1 MNRTIEVLVGG
12 LAIYKTDMKKHKTAR
27 WHKAH
32 QHVPVLA
39 HLGELLI
46 GVIVL
51 AAAQNFWAV
60 LVGANPDITPPSIPT
75 SLALTGRSATEID
88 ISWAASTDDVGVTGY
103 HVFRNAAQIATTVDP
118 NYSDLSLTPNTSYV
132 YTISAFDAATNE
144 SAQSSGLTAATL
156 ADTSPPSVPGNLH
169 QTGQTTSS
177 ISIAWNASSDNV
189 GVTGYDVYRNGALV
203 RSQPGTTYTD
213 TGLAVYTGYVYTIAA
228 HDAANNGSNLSAT
241 LNAGTAPDTT
251 APSVPDNLRKTSSTV
266 SSISLAWDAAT
277 DDVGVT
283 GYHVYRSGTLIASV
297 GGTSYTDSGLNV
309 SSSYTYTVQA
319 YDAASNNSAQSA
331 PYNTT
336 SSNDTTAPTIP
347 SSVHATSTL
356 DTSISIAWTASTD
369 DVAVTGYKVY
379 RGGSLLGTTTST
391 SYDDTGLTP
400 VTQYDYTIKAYD
412 AAANDSAV
420 SAAFSDTTAYDTTAP
435 TIPANLQSSA
445 ITDTTISLSWSAAT
459 DNVAVTGY
467 DLYRGNAII
476 TTTTGT
482 NFTDTG
488 LGVNTSYTY
497 RIRAHDGSNNNSAQ
511 SSPVTIS
518 TIPDTVAPATP
529 AGLASP
535 SATTTSIDLTWN
547 AATDDASPSSAISYN
562 LYRNGVLLVTQSGTS
577 YTDTGLRYN
586 TMYHYT
592 VSATDAA
599 VNESPKSAVVDV
611 ATLPDTT
618 APVVAI
624 TGPGN
629 GQSLQLTFAINATAS
644 DDLDLRRV
652 EFYVDSTLISTVAA
666 APFGLN
672 WNSYAVHNGAHT
684 ITAKAIDGSG
694 NFSSQSVSIAINN
707 PPPPITGDLN
717 GDHKVNIYDL
727 SILLS
732 HFNKPGTG
740 DFNNNGKVDI
750 FDLSTLLARF
760 GNDNSSYQ

>member
-1 MNRTIEVLVGG
+1 MLVGG
-12 LAIYKTDMKKHKTAR
+12 LAIYKTDMKKHKITR
-27 WHKAH
+27 WHTLH
-32 QHVPVLA
+32 QHVPFLA
-39 HLGELLI
+39 HLGELLV

-75 SLALTGRSATEID
+75 GLVLSGRSATEID
-88 ISWAASTDDVGVTGY
+88 LSWAASTDNVGVTGY
-103 HVFRNAAQIATTVDP
+103 HVYRNAAMVATTVTP
-118 NYSDLSLTPNTSYV
+118 NFSDLGLTPNTSYL
-132 YTISAFDAATNE
+132 YTVSAFDAATNE

-169 QTGQTTSS
+169 QTGQTTNS
-177 ISIAWNASSDNV
+177 ISIAWNVSNDNV

-203 RSQPGTTYTD
+203 RSQPGTAYTD
-213 TGLAVYTGYVYTIAA
+213 TGLAVYTGYVYAIAA
-228 HDAANNGSNLSAT
+228 HDAANNGSNLSAS

-266 SSISLAWDAAT
+266 SSISLAWNAAT

-283 GYHVYRSGTLIASV
+283 GYRVYRSGSLIASV
-297 GGTSYTDSGLNV
+297 GGTSYTDNGLNV

-319 YDAASNNSAQSA
+319 YDAASNSSAQSA
-331 PYNTT
+331 PYNTS

-347 SSVHATSTL
+347 ASVHATSTL
-356 DTSISIAWTASTD
+356 DTFVTIAWTASTD

-379 RGGSLLGTTTST
+379 RGGTLLGTTTTT
-391 SYDDTGLTP
+391 SYNDTGLIP

-412 AAANDSAV
+412 AAANDSAA
-420 SAAFSDTTAYDTTAP
+420 STTLSITTAYDTTAP
-435 TIPANLQSSA
+435 SIPANLQSSA
-445 ITDTTISLSWSAAT
+445 ITDTTISLSWSVAT

-518 TIPDTVAPATP
+518 TIPDTVPPATP

-535 SATTTSIDLTWN
+535 TSTTTSIDLTWN
-547 AATDDASPSSAISYN
+547 AAIDDASPPSAISYN
-562 LYRNGVLLVTQSGTS
+562 LYRNGVLLVTQSGTGYS
-577 YTDTGLRYN
+577 DTGLRYN
-586 TMYHYT
+586 TSYQYS

-599 VNESPKSAVVDV
+599 VNESPKSAVLDAV
-611 ATLPDTT
+611 TLADTT

-624 TGPGN
+624 TGPSN

-652 EFYVDSTLISTVAA
+652 EFYADSTLISSVVA

-684 ITAKAIDGSG
+684 ITAKAVDGSG
-694 NFSSQSVSIAINN
+694 NFSSQSINIAINN
-707 PPPPITGDLN
+707 PPPPIIGDLN

-760 GNDNSSYQ
+760 GNDNSNYQ

>member
-1 MNRTIEVLVGG
+1 VLVGG

-60 LVGANPDITPPSIPT
+60 LAGANPDITPPSVPT

-88 ISWAASTDDVGVTGY
+88 ISWAASTDNVGVTGY
-103 HVFRNAAQIATTVDP
+103 HVYRNAAQIVTTVNP

-132 YTISAFDAATNE
+132 YTITAFDAATNE

-169 QTGQTTSS
+169 QTGQTTST
-177 ISIAWNASSDNV
+177 ISIAWDASSDNV
-189 GVTGYDVYRNGALV
+189 AVTGYDVYRNGALV

-213 TGLAVYTGYVYTIAA
+213 TGLAVYTGYVYTVAA
-228 HDAANNGSNLSAT
+228 HDAANNGSNLSAS
-241 LNAGTAPDTT
+241 LYAGTAPDTT
-251 APSVPDNLRKTSSTV
+251 APTVPVNLRKTSSTV
-266 SSISLAWDAAT
+266 SSISLAWDAST

-283 GYHVYRSGTLIASV
+283 GYHIYRSGSLIASV
-297 GGTSYTDSGLNV
+297 GGTSYTDTGLTVN
-309 SSSYTYTVQA
+309 SSYTYTVNA
-319 YDAASNNSAQSA
+319 YDAAGNNSAQSA
-331 PYNTT
+331 PYNTA
-336 SSNDTTAPTIP
+336 SSTDVTPPTIP
-347 SSVHATSTL
+347 ANVRTTTVL
-356 DTSISIAWTASTD
+356 DTSISIAWDASSD
-369 DVAVTGYKVY
+369 NVAVTGYKVY
-379 RGGSLLGTTTST
+379 RSGVLIGTTTST
-391 SYDDTGLTP
+391 SYSDTGLTP
-400 VTQYDYTIKAYD
+400 VTQYNYTVIAYD
-412 AAANDSAV
+412 AAGNNSAV
-420 SAAFSDTTAYDTTAP
+420 SATLSVTTAYDTTP
-435 TIPANLQSSA
+435 PSVPANLASTA
-445 ITDTTISLSWSAAT
+445 TTDTTISLSWSVAT

-497 RIRAHDGSNNNSAQ
+497 RIRAHDGSNNNSVQ

-535 SATTTSIDLTWN
+535 SSTTTSVNLTWN
-547 AATDDASPSSAISYN
+547 ATTDDASPPSAISYS

-577 YTDTGLRYN
+577 YSDTGLRYN
-586 TMYHYT
+586 TGYHYT

-599 VNESPKSAVVDV
+599 VNESPKSAILDV

-624 TGPGN
+624 TGPSN
-629 GQSLQLTFAINATAS
+629 GQNLQLTFAINATAS

-652 EFYVDSTLISTVAA
+652 EFYADSTLISSITG
-666 APFGLN
+666 APFGFN

-694 NFSSQSVSIAINN
+694 NFSSQSVNIAINN
-707 PPPPITGDLN
+707 PPPPIIGDLN

-732 HFNKPGTG
+732 HFNKPGAG

-750 FDLSTLLARF
+750 FDLSILLSHF
-760 GNDNSSYQ
+760 GNDNSNYQ

>member
-1 MNRTIEVLVGG
+1 VLVGG

-32 QHVPVLA
+32 QHVPALA

-46 GVIVL
+46 GIIVL

-60 LVGANPDITPPSIPT
+60 LAGANPDITPPSVPT
-75 SLALTGRSATEID
+75 SLVLTGRSATEID
-88 ISWAASTDDVGVTGY
+88 ISWAASTDNVGVTGY
-103 HVFRNAAQIATTVDP
+103 HVYRNAAMVATTVDP
-118 NYSDLSLTPNTSYV
+118 NYSDLSLTPNTTYV

-228 HDAANNGSNLSAT
+228 HDAANNGSNLSAS

-251 APSVPDNLRKTSSTV
+251 APSVPDNLRKTGSTV

-283 GYHVYRSGTLIASV
+283 GYHVYRSGSLIASI
-297 GGTSYTDSGLNV
+297 GGTSYTDNGLNV

-319 YDAASNNSAQSA
+319 YDAAANNSAQSA

-347 SSVHATSTL
+347 SSVHATSTM
-356 DTSISIAWTASTD
+356 DTSLSIAWTASTD

-379 RGGSLLGTTTST
+379 RGGTLLGTTTST
-391 SYDDTGLTP
+391 SYNDTGLTP

-412 AAANDSAV
+412 AAANDSAA
-420 SAAFSDTTAYDTTAP
+420 SATFSATTAYDTTAP
-435 TIPANLQSSA
+435 SVPANLQSSA
-445 ITDTTISLSWSAAT
+445 ITDTTISLSWSVAT

-482 NFTDTG
+482 NFTDTN

-497 RIRAHDGSNNNSAQ
+497 RIRAHDGSNNSSAQ

-529 AGLASP
+529 TGLASP
-535 SATTTSIDLTWN
+535 SSTTTSIDLIWN
-547 AATDDASPSSAISYN
+547 ATTDDASPPSAISYN

-577 YTDTGLRYN
+577 YSDTSLRYN
-586 TMYHYT
+586 TSYHYT

-599 VNESPKSAVVDV
+599 VNESPKSAVLDV

-652 EFYVDSTLISTVAA
+652 EFYADSTLISTVAT

-694 NFSSQSVSIAINN
+694 NFSSQSVTIAINN

-732 HFNKPGTG
+732 HFNKPGAG

-760 GNDNSSYQ
+760 GNDNSNYQ

>member
-1 MNRTIEVLVGG
+1 MLVGE

-27 WHKAH
+27 WHKVH
-32 QHVPVLA
+32 QHVPTLA
-39 HLGELLI
+39 HLGELLV

-60 LVGANPDITPPSIPT
+60 LVGANPDITPPSVPT

-88 ISWAASTDDVGVTGY
+88 ISWAASTDNVGVTGY
-103 HVFRNAAQIATTVDP
+103 HVYRNTTQIATTVNP
-118 NYSDLSLTPNTSYV
+118 SYSDLGLTPNTSYL
-132 YTISAFDAATNE
+132 YTVSAFDAATNE
-144 SAQSSGLTAATL
+144 SGQSASLTAATL

-213 TGLAVYTGYVYTIAA
+213 TGLAVYTGYVYNIAA
-228 HDAANNGSNLSAT
+228 HDAANNGSNLSAS

-283 GYHVYRSGTLIASV
+283 GYHVYRSGSLIASV
-297 GGTSYTDSGLNV
+297 GGTSYTDSGLSV
-309 SSSYTYTVQA
+309 SSNYTYTIQA
-319 YDAASNNSAQSA
+319 YDAAGNNSAQSA

-379 RGGSLLGTTTST
+379 RGGTLLGTTTST
-391 SYDDTGLTP
+391 SYNDTGLTP

-420 SAAFSDTTAYDTTAP
+420 SATFSNTTAYDTTAP
-435 TIPANLQSSA
+435 SVPANLQSTA
-445 ITDTTISLSWSAAT
+445 VTDTTISLSWSVAT

-467 DLYRGNAII
+467 DLYRGNTII

-497 RIRAHDGSNNNSAQ
+497 RIRAHDSSNNNSAQ
-511 SSPVTIS
+511 SSPVTLS
-518 TIPDTVAPATP
+518 TIPDSVAPTTP

-535 SATTTSIDLTWN
+535 AATTTSIDLMWN
-547 AATDDASPSSAISYN
+547 AATDDASPPSAISYN

-577 YTDTGLRYN
+577 YSDTGLRYN
-586 TMYHYT
+586 TTYHYT

-599 VNESPKSAVVDV
+599 VNESPKSVVLDV

-618 APVVAI
+618 APIVAI
-624 TGPGN
+624 TGPSN

-652 EFYVDSTLISTVAA
+652 EFYVDSTLISSISA

-672 WNSYAVHNGAHT
+672 WNSYAFHNGAHS

-694 NFSSQSVSIAINN
+694 NFSSQSVTIAINN

-727 SILLS
+727 SILLA
-732 HFNKPGTG
+732 HFNKSGAG

-760 GNDNSSYQ
+760 GNDNSNYQ